1 MTAGVAGGG
10 PAVLLVCDGNICR
23 SPAAEL
29 LWRARIGSSVPVSS
43 AGLVAR
49 VGEPVAEPM
58 ARLLVARGVTPD
70 GFAARQLTPESVA
83 AADLVLTMTTAQRG
97 AVVSRAPV
105 AVRRTFTL
113 REFADLVGFVDAAQL
128 AGMRS
133 PATRLAAL
141 VEAAPRARAR
151 RGVMADDIE
160 DPYRRS
166 DDVAQ
171 RVLLLVADAV
181 DDIAAALAG
190 NVVPDARDRAAG
202 LLLPSGE
209 AVSD

>member
-1 MTAGVAGGG
+1 MTAAARG
-10 PAVLLVCDGNICR
+10 AVPSVLVVCDGNICR

-29 LWRARIGSSVPVSS
+29 LWRARLGSTVTVSS

-49 VGEPVAEPM
+49 VGEPIAEPM
-58 ARLLVARGVTPD
+58 ARLLLARGVQPY
-70 GFAARQLTPESVA
+70 GFAARQVTSELVA

-97 AVVSRAPV
+97 AVVSRVPV

-113 REFADLVGFVDAAQL
+113 REFADMIAIIGAELPAS
-128 AGMRS
+128 RS

-141 VEAAPRARAR
+141 LEAAPRARAR
-151 RGVMADDIE
+151 RGLVADDIE

-166 DDVAQ
+166 DDVAE
-171 RVLLLVADAV
+171 RVLSLLADAV
-181 DDIAAALAG
+181 DDVTSALAG
-190 NVVPDARDRAAG
+190 RVPPQVRERPAD

-209 AVSD
+209 AVSG